1 MHRLLVAGLAGIAFA
16 ATTPDTALPYEAGLV
31 QLEIAGTAAAPPL
44 DGLIWYPTV
53 PASAPTS
60 FDAPFR
66 FGENA
71 VWVGFDAHPG
81 REIAPGRFPLVV
93 LSHGLM
99 GNAFNQAWLATAL
112 AEAGMIV
119 VAPNHPGTTT
129 ANRDPVERARLW
141 RRPQDLG
148 RAITAIQE
156 DPRFAPALLPD
167 RVTAIGHSLG
177 GFTVLALAGA
187 RVDADRYDAY
197 CDAHPERVD
206 CAFYRSAEIGADA
219 TSRDALEDPLVDP
232 RVTEVVIFDLGLT
245 QAFDPASLAAIDLP
259 VLVIGAGDANPL
271 MPLEAES
278 RALAAALPHVRYL
291 EPSDLSH
298 FVFLGLCK
306 PGGEAILAELE
317 PGDEIVCREGKGR
330 DRATLH
336 TYVVDEVLA
345 FLAGAGPATD

>member
-1 MHRLLVAGLAGIAFA
+1 MPRLLVAGLAGLAFA
-16 ATTPDTALPYEAGLV
+16 TTTPGTALPYEAGLV
-31 QLEIAGTAAAPPL
+31 PLEIAGTAEAPTL
-44 DGLIWYPTV
+44 EGFIWYPTE
-53 PASAPTS
+53 PPDAPTG

-71 VWVGFDAHPG
+71 VWFGFDAYPG
-81 REIAPGRFPLVV
+81 RGIAPGRFPLVV

-129 ANRDPVERARLW
+129 ANRDRAERARLW
-141 RRPQDLG
+141 RRPQDLT
-148 RAITAIQE
+148 RAITAVQE
-156 DPRFAPALLPD
+156 DPRFAPALLPE

-206 CAFYRSAEIGADA
+206 CLFYRSAGIGTDA
-219 TSRDALEDPLVDP
+219 ASRAALEGPLADT
-232 RVTEVVIFDLGLT
+232 RVTAAVSFDLGLT
-245 QAFDPASLAAIDLP
+245 QAFDLASLRAIDLP
-259 VLVIGAGDANPL
+259 VLVISAGDESPL
-271 MPLEAES
+271 IPLETES
-278 RALAAALPHVRYL
+278 RALAAALPDVRYL

-306 PGGEAILAELE
+306 PGGEAILVELE
-317 PGDEIVCREGKGR
+317 PGDEIVCQEGKGR

-345 FLAGAGPATD
+345 FLAGAAPATD